1 MKFIFYTED
10 FGLTNSDAKKKK
22 QKQTWF
28 ALGATC
34 LLQSTVGADLSGVQR
49 WVLCEMI
56 SQLPRQG
63 AYILSCLT
71 HLYHALW
78 VDPQGSAN
86 LSASLLTEAVE

>member
-1 MKFIFYTED
+1 MKSIFYTED

-22 QKQTWF
+22 QTWF

-34 LLQSTVGADLSGVQR
+34 LLQSIVGADLSGVQR
-49 WVLCEMI
+49 WVLCEVI
-56 SQLPRQG
+56 SQLPKQG
-63 AYILSCLT
+63 AYIPSFLT
-71 HLYHALW
+71 HLYHAWW